1 MNSQDIIQIV
11 LFLTLLVALAPL
23 LGKYMAKV
31 FMGENH
37 ILKSAFGW
45 LEKGIYRLSGI
56 NMIQEMNWKTFTF
69 SVLIFNLA
77 GLVLLFL
84 LLRLQAHLPFN
95 PEKLPNVSWHLAFN
109 AAVSFV
115 TNTNWQSYSGENTLS
130 YLVQMLG
137 LTVQNFVSAATGI
150 AVLLALMRGLTRK
163 TTELLGNFWVDTTR
177 SVVYV
182 LLPLSIILAFALVG
196 QGVVQNFSHYFH
208 ATTLQGADQVIA
220 LGPAASQIAIKQLG
234 TNGGGFFN
242 ANSAHPFEN
251 PTPFS
256 NFLELF
262 AIIIISAGLV
272 FTFGHY
278 IKARRQAWTIFIT
291 MLILYVAGLAFAL
304 RSEYHTNNLYHMS
317 GLMEGKETRL
327 GVTNSILWSVTT
339 SATSN
344 GSVNAMQESLS
355 PLSGLIAMFNV
366 MLGEVI
372 FGGVGS
378 GLYGLIIFILLTVF
392 IAGLMVGRTPEYL
405 GKKVEAFEV
414 KMAILAVLAPGI
426 VIKLFSA
433 IACSVGPGL
442 SSLNNAGPHGLSE
455 ILYAFSSAAGNNG
468 SAFGGL
474 NANTVFYNVMM
485 AFGMLIGRFGIIVP
499 VMAIAGGM
507 AKKKITPVS
516 SGTFKTDNWLFI
528 LLLIGV
534 ILIVGGLTFFP
545 PLALGPIVEHYLMNL
560 GVSF

>member
-1 MNSQDIIQIV
+1 MNEAIQLILFIIL
-11 LFLTLLVALAPL
+11 LFTLAPL
-23 LGKYMAKV
+23 LGKFMAKV

-37 ILKSAFGW
+37 SMKPVFGW
-45 LEKGIYRLSGI
+45 LEKLVYKIAGIDSRE
-56 NMIQEMNWKTFTF
+56 EMNWKTYTF
-69 SVLIFNLA
+69 GLLLFNFF
-77 GLVLLFL
+77 GLVFLFL
-84 LLRLQAHLPFN
+84 LQMLQGYLPLN
-95 PEKLPNVSWHLAFN
+95 TEKLPDVSWHLSFN
-109 AAVSFV
+109 TAVSFV

-150 AVLLALMRGLTRK
+150 AVVIALFRGLTRK
-163 TTELLGNFWVDTTR
+163 TTENLGNFWVDMTR
-177 SVVYV
+177 CVTYI
-182 LLPLSIILAFALVG
+182 LMPMAIILTILLVG
-196 QGVVQNFSHYFH
+196 QGVIQTFSHY
-208 ATTLQGADQVIA
+208 ANVTTLQGTQQVIA

-262 AIIIISAGLV
+262 SIIIISAGLV
-272 FTFGHY
+272 FTYGHY
-278 IKARRQAWTIFIT
+278 MKNKRQAWAIFIT
-291 MLILYVAGLAFAL
+291 MFILFAMGLTISLWA
-304 RSEYHTNNLYHMS
+304 EYSHNNVLNVS
-317 GLMEGKETRL
+317 GNMEGKETRF
-327 GVTNSILWSVTT
+327 GVMNSVLWSVTT
-339 SATSN
+339 TVTSN
-344 GSVNAMQESLS
+344 GSVNSMHDSLS
-355 PLSGLIAMFNV
+355 PLSGLIAMFNL

-378 GLYGLIIFILLTVF
+378 GLYGMIIFIILTVF

-414 KMAILAVLAPGI
+414 KMAILAILAPSI

-442 SSLNNAGPHGLSE
+442 AGLNNAGPHGLSE

-468 SAFGGL
+468 SAFAGL
-474 NANTVFYNVMM
+474 TANTVFYNVMLGL
-485 AFGMLIGRFGIIVP
+485 GMLIGRFGVIVP
-499 VMAIAGGM
+499 AMAIAGSM
-507 AKKKITPVS
+507 ARKKITPES
-516 SGTFKTDNWLFI
+516 AGTFKTDNWLFV
-528 LLLIGV
+528 LLLISV

-545 PLALGPIVEHYLMNL
+545 PLALGPIVEHFLMNL
-560 GVSF
+560 GVTF